1 MATRMAEKERFLVG
15 APSAP
20 TRTAAAPDGFSRHA
34 SRGLW
39 AGASILLLGSFIDL
53 GVLWVL
59 QYQPTPQWE
68 FVATMN
74 TLEAYTRFSIGIGL
88 IYAAL
93 FIGRSASMW
102 KYRLTAVFMLLLG
115 IVGMV
120 LGLVLLN
127 DYFALSRLTQDQTAG
142 MGALVISV
150 TKGVLLSGLIT
161 VLFVPLG
168 ILGLRRPR
176 FG

>member
-1 MATRMAEKERFLVG
+1 MAEKERFLVG
-15 APSAP
+15 ATSATARSLSAP
-20 TRTAAAPDGFSRHA
+20 EGFARHA

-39 AGASILLLGSFIDL
+39 AGAAVLLLGSFIDL
-53 GVLWVL
+53 GVLWGL
-59 QYQPTPQWE
+59 QYQATPQWE

-93 FIGRSASMW
+93 FIGRSDSIW
-102 KYRLTAVFMLLLG
+102 KYRLTAVFMLLMG
-115 IVGMV
+115 IVAMV

-127 DYFALSRLTQDQTAG
+127 DYFALSRIAQDQTAA
-142 MGALVISV
+142 MGALVTSV
-150 TKGVLLSGLIT
+150 TEGLLLSVLIT

-176 FG
+176 LG